1 MFLDDVN
8 VFLDDLNTNPI
19 TDEWYMSNF
28 ADKHIKILES
38 YEAFDILKQ
47 FVDYMIEEYD
57 EKTEYEI
64 MEILR
69 QLKYQ
74 ADTNEKFYT
83 NTQKQKIVELYKQEI
98 SQDILNEIFR

>member
-1 MFLDDVN
+1 
-8 VFLDDLNTNPI
+8 
-19 TDEWYMSNF
+19 
-28 ADKHIKILES
+28 KILES

-57 EKTEYEI
+57 EKSEYEI

>member
-1 MFLDDVN
+1 
-8 VFLDDLNTNPI
+8 
-19 TDEWYMSNF
+19 
-28 ADKHIKILES
+28 HIKILES
-38 YEAFDILKQ
+38 YETFDILKQ

-57 EKTEYEI
+57 EKSEYEI

>member
-1 MFLDDVN
+1 
-8 VFLDDLNTNPI
+8 
-19 TDEWYMSNF
+19 
-28 ADKHIKILES
+28 
-38 YEAFDILKQ
+38 
-47 FVDYMIEEYD
+47 MIEEYD
-57 EKTEYEI
+57 EKSEYEI

>member
-1 MFLDDVN
+1 MFLDDVNVFLDDLN

-57 EKTEYEI
+57 EKIRIWNHGNIETI
-64 MEILR
+64 KISSR
-69 QLKYQ
+69 YQ
-74 ADTNEKFYT
+74 R
-83 NTQKQKIVELYKQEI
+83 KILYKYTETENCRI
-98 SQDILNEIFR
+98 I

>member
-47 FVDYMIEEYD
+47 FVDYMIEEH
-57 EKTEYEI
+57 
-64 MEILR
+64 
-69 QLKYQ
+69 
-74 ADTNEKFYT
+74 
-83 NTQKQKIVELYKQEI
+83 
-98 SQDILNEIFR
+98 

>member
-47 FVDYMIEEYD
+47 FVDYMIEEHD
-57 EKTEYEI
+57 EKSSS
-64 MEILR
+64 
-69 QLKYQ
+69 
-74 ADTNEKFYT
+74 
-83 NTQKQKIVELYKQEI
+83 VC
-98 SQDILNEIFR
+98 LNCQCFLGNFNQSA

>member
-1 MFLDDVN
+1 
-8 VFLDDLNTNPI
+8 
-19 TDEWYMSNF
+19 MSNF

-38 YEAFDILKQ
+38 YETFDILKQ

-57 EKTEYEI
+57 EKSEYEI

-98 SQDILNEIFR
+98 SQDILNEIFE

>member
-1 MFLDDVN
+1 
-8 VFLDDLNTNPI
+8 
-19 TDEWYMSNF
+19 
-28 ADKHIKILES
+28 IKILES
-38 YEAFDILKQ
+38 YETFDILKQ

-57 EKTEYEI
+57 EKSEYEI